1 MTDSRRENFEVFIK
15 SQRLLNLTLDVDES
29 NQYKNKYTLAA
40 YVIWNYKDKQLK
52 KERQQLRI
60 YKEMCEEYR
69 RQLLEESSEDKALK
83 AAIKVAVKKTPAP
96 EVMRVENK
104 PRKFLSKLL
113 GI

>member
-1 MTDSRRENFEVFIK
+1 MTDLRRENFEVFIK
-15 SQRLLNLTLDVDES
+15 SQRLLHLTLDVDAS

-60 YKEMCEEYR
+60 YKEMCDEYR
-69 RQLLEESSEDKALK
+69 RQLLAESSEDKALK
-83 AAIKVAVKKTPAP
+83 AAIKVAVKKTPMT
-96 EVMRVENK
+96 EFVHVENK